1 MMSVAEQF
9 LADQMHPTVII
20 GAYRQAMDDM
30 LEILRDQIS
39 VPVDV
44 DNREEMLKIVRSS
57 VGTKFVHHWLVVA
70 VFFFDFY
77 SHKRLYYSLSKL
89 VPRVSSSLPPGV
101 LLGVGKKRN
110 PGNGVAAFQS
120 FRVILHTDFY
130 TSCVRRIDK
139 IKMLVWLVG
148 EVMQNLL

>member
-57 VGTKFVHHWLVVA
+57 VGTKFVHHWLVV
-70 VFFFDFY
+70 VIDFFFFIFY
-77 SHKRLYYSLSKL
+77 GHKCSYMY
-89 VPRVSSSLPPGV
+89 
-101 LLGVGKKRN
+101 
-110 PGNGVAAFQS
+110 
-120 FRVILHTDFY
+120 
-130 TSCVRRIDK
+130 
-139 IKMLVWLVG
+139 
-148 EVMQNLL
+148 

>member
-44 DNREEMLKIVRSS
+44 ENREEMLKIVRSS
-57 VGTKFVHHWLVVA
+57 VGTKFVHHWLVSFFHLF
-70 VFFFDFY
+70 VFESFQ
-77 SHKRLYYSLSKL
+77 LSGCL
-89 VPRVSSSLPPGV
+89 FLSAP
-101 LLGVGKKRN
+101 
-110 PGNGVAAFQS
+110 
-120 FRVILHTDFY
+120 
-130 TSCVRRIDK
+130 
-139 IKMLVWLVG
+139 
-148 EVMQNLL
+148 

>member
-9 LADQMHPTVII
+9 LSDQMHPTVII

-57 VGTKFVHHWLVVA
+57 VGTKFVHHWLVVSL
-70 VFFFDFY
+70 FFY
-77 SHKRLYYSLSKL
+77 GHKCSYYSQSNLVTWVSLHPCPPEVLKGGEGGEKEERQSCSLS
-89 VPRVSSSLPPGV
+89 
-101 LLGVGKKRN
+101 
-110 PGNGVAAFQS
+110 S
-120 FRVILHTDFY
+120 FRVIL
-130 TSCVRRIDK
+130 
-139 IKMLVWLVG
+139 
-148 EVMQNLL
+148 

>member
-44 DNREEMLKIVRSS
+44 DSREEMLKIVRSS
-57 VGTKFVHHWLVVA
+57 VGTKFVHHWLVVVV
-70 VFFFDFY
+70 VFSFSFFMAINV
-77 SHKRLYYSLSKL
+77 HT
-89 VPRVSSSLPPGV
+89 
-101 LLGVGKKRN
+101 
-110 PGNGVAAFQS
+110 AAFPTLFPGS
-120 FRVILHTDFY
+120 PFFPAP
-130 TSCVRRIDK
+130 
-139 IKMLVWLVG
+139 
-148 EVMQNLL
+148 

>member
-44 DNREEMLKIVRSS
+44 ENREEMLKIVRSS
-57 VGTKFVHHWLVVA
+57 VGTKFVHHWLVTCLHLLWPQMFVLEP
-70 VFFFDFY
+70 
-77 SHKRLYYSLSKL
+77 SQLCSQG
-89 VPRVSSSLPPGV
+89 VSASLPLKV
-101 LLGVGKKRN
+101 LQGAGK
-110 PGNGVAAFQS
+110 
-120 FRVILHTDFY
+120 
-130 TSCVRRIDK
+130 
-139 IKMLVWLVG
+139 
-148 EVMQNLL
+148 

>member
-57 VGTKFVHHWLVVA
+57 VGTKFVHHWLA
-70 VFFFDFY
+70 FFHG
-77 SHKRLYYSLSKL
+77 HKLFLL
-89 VPRVSSSLPPGV
+89 QPFQPRSRGLSSSAPPV
-101 LLGVGKKRN
+101 ALHGVGKKRD
-110 PGNGVAAFQS
+110 PGNRLAAFQA
-120 FRVILHTDFY
+120 LA
-130 TSCVRRIDK
+130 
-139 IKMLVWLVG
+139 
-148 EVMQNLL
+148 

>member
-57 VGTKFVHHWLVVA
+57 VGTKFVHHWLVV
-70 VFFFDFY
+70 VFG
-77 SHKRLYYSLSKL
+77 LYYSLFNL
-89 VPRVSSSLPPGV
+89 VPRISPLSFSLKCSRE
-101 LLGVGKKRN
+101 L
-110 PGNGVAAFQS
+110 
-120 FRVILHTDFY
+120 Y
-130 TSCVRRIDK
+130 
-139 IKMLVWLVG
+139 
-148 EVMQNLL
+148 

>member
-44 DNREEMLKIVRSS
+44 ENREEMLKIVRSS
-57 VGTKFVHHWLVVA
+57 VGTKFVHHWLVPL
-70 VFFFDFY
+70 FICY
-77 SHKRLYYSLSKL
+77 GHKCLCLSLSNFQG
-89 VPRVSSSLPPGV
+89 VSSSLPLEV
-101 LLGVGKKRN
+101 LQGAGK
-110 PGNGVAAFQS
+110 
-120 FRVILHTDFY
+120 
-130 TSCVRRIDK
+130 
-139 IKMLVWLVG
+139 
-148 EVMQNLL
+148 